1 MYGSK
6 FFLRLFDLIVL
17 LKGFAF
23 VEYELPEA
31 AQLALE
37 QMNNVMMGGRNIKV
51 YKVFLF

>member
-1 MYGSK
+1 MI
-6 FFLRLFDLIVL
+6 DLSWDSATGRH
-17 LKGFAF
+17 KGFAF

-51 YKVFLF
+51 ILEC